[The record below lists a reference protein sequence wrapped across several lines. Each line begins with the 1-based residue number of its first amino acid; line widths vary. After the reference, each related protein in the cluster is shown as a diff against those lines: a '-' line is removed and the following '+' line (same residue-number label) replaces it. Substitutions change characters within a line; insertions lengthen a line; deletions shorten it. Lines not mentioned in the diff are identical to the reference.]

1 MYFLNNDQFKK
12 RKRSQL
18 VHSAERLV
26 LSCLSQVIIVFFV
39 QATSHQFHE
48 AKKHFI
54 HNIKSPVTVDK
65 LPIVTLILLHLK
77 K

>member
-1 MYFLNNDQFKK
+1 MINLKK
-12 RKRSQL
+12 SQL
-18 VHSAERLV
+18 VHSAERLL
-26 LSCLSQVIIVFFV
+26 LSCLSQVINSIFV

-48 AKKHFI
+48 AKNHFI